1 LQPKVDFRS
10 GELDGLEV
18 LMRWRDESGAARA
31 PGDSIAFALNAGLMN
46 EMTRLVFEETLAS
59 LEAIDAAFGPHL
71 RLGFNI
77 AAQQAGDAAF
87 MRAFADRLAASGH
100 AHRFMIELTEE
111 AFLLASQFQL
121 QVAPMLREVGAKIS
135 IDDFGVGYSSLS
147 TLAEI
152 TADEIKVDRSFITA
166 IQDRPRNQGL
176 LRAIESIGEALS
188 TKVIVEGVETA
199 EELAYLRDRT
209 GIRVAQGYYFS
220 PPILLGEGASGPR
233 IAEDWREKARP
244 AALSRVSERRSI

>member
-1 LQPKVDFRS
+1 
-10 GELDGLEV
+10 
-18 LMRWRDESGAARA
+18 
-31 PGDSIAFALNAGLMN
+31 MN

-59 LEAIDAAFGPHL
+59 LDAIDAAFGPDL

-77 AAQQAGDAAF
+77 AAQQAGDAGF
-87 MRAFADRLAASGH
+87 MRAFADQLAASGH

-166 IQDRPRNQGL
+166 I
-176 LRAIESIGEALS
+176 
-188 TKVIVEGVETA
+188 
-199 EELAYLRDRT
+199 
-209 GIRVAQGYYFS
+209 
-220 PPILLGEGASGPR
+220 
-233 IAEDWREKARP
+233 
-244 AALSRVSERRSI
+244 